1 MKIQNTTKVL
11 VLAKVETQGIK
22 DPTKKYY
29 SLTIMQD
36 TEAGALSVTEEVYN
50 AVNQNE
56 VVELITEFNQNYNS
70 FRCVG
75 LVPKTDTKVDKPKA

>member
-1 MKIQNTTKVL
+1 MKIENKTKVL
-11 VLAKVETQGIK
+11 VLAKVATQGQK
-22 DPTKKYY
+22 NPSKTYY

-36 TEAGALSVTEEVYN
+36 TEAGAINVTEEVYN
-50 AVNQNE
+50 AVNNNE

-75 LVPKTDTKVDKPKA
+75 LVPKADKSKS